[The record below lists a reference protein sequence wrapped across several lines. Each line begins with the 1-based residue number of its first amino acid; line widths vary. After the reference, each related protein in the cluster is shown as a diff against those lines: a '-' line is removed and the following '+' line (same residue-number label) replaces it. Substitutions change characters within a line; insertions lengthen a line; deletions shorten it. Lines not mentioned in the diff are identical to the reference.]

1 MYRCDDKYVIQ
12 EVSTNRDWLYLTGQL
27 GYTTFSKEEKTR
39 MKLRYVVFKSGMPL
53 GVRKMKGTHQSEM

>member
-39 MKLRYVVFKSGMPL
+39 MKLRYVVFKLYYGSHI
-53 GVRKMKGTHQSEM
+53 RKMKGTHQSEM